1 MTTRVKGVIIKIQ
14 KKEGIDTMTYP
25 EPYAKDIFEAIAYTL
40 TMASYMTTGN
50 VPDTEDINVT
60 TREIF
65 NLFMER
71 NKHVD
76 KIERWG

>member
-1 MTTRVKGVIIKIQ
+1 
-14 KKEGIDTMTYP
+14 MTYP

-40 TMASYMTTGN
+40 TITSHAITGTI
-50 VPDTEDINVT
+50 PDAEDINAT

-65 NLFMER
+65 VQFMEH

-76 KIERWG
+76 KIEK

>member
-1 MTTRVKGVIIKIQ
+1 
-14 KKEGIDTMTYP
+14 MTYP
-25 EPYAKDIFEAIAYTL
+25 EPYA
-40 TMASYMTTGN
+40 
-50 VPDTEDINVT
+50 EDINVT

>member
-1 MTTRVKGVIIKIQ
+1 MI
-14 KKEGIDTMTYP
+14 YP

-50 VPDTEDINVT
+50 EPDAEDINTV

-76 KIERWG
+76 KIEKWG

>member
-1 MTTRVKGVIIKIQ
+1 
-14 KKEGIDTMTYP
+14 MTYP
-25 EPYAKDIFEAIAYTL
+25 EPYTKDIFEAIAYTL

-50 VPDTEDINVT
+50 VPDAEDINIT

-76 KIERWG
+76 KIEKWG

>member
-1 MTTRVKGVIIKIQ
+1 
-14 KKEGIDTMTYP
+14 MTYP

-40 TMASYMTTGN
+40 TIASYETTGI
-50 VPDTEDINVT
+50 VPNAEGINVV

-65 NLFMER
+65 NQFMER

-76 KIERWG
+76 KIEKWG

>member
-1 MTTRVKGVIIKIQ
+1 
-14 KKEGIDTMTYP
+14 MTYP
-25 EPYAKDIFEAIAYTL
+25 EPYAKDIFETISYTL

-50 VPDTEDINVT
+50 VPDAEDINVT